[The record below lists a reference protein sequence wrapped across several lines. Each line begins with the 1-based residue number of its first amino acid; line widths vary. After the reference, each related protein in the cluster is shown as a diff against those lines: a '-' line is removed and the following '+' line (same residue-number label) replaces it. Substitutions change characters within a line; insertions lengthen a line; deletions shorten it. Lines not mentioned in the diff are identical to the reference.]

1 MIAHAA
7 PRGEGG
13 ASVPGRLLMGG
24 GSDGRSFD
32 RSRAHAPA
40 ARKGSPGRRRPRR
53 PRGTLR
59 RRSYRRRPAPSC
71 GTQRTHPACVR
82 RVRRREGTR
91 RRPGPSKQPRVSPS
105 GHSLPRP
112 SSSIR
117 LPPVR
122 TTAAAREVTRREAR
136 SEEGAL
142 LHPPCATFPR
152 RSLFTP
158 HLLPLLPSFQAGLYP
173 HVIAVELVCE
183 IYSPQSKTQDSLS
196 PRWRKVFRIDVV
208 QPPARTNP
216 NPRSH
221 TLLRS
226 FQRDVHRIRA
236 RRAEHALA
244 VSRASEFRRVASRV
258 KETET
263 ERGWRIP
270 RAPPRVATSSRP

>member
-142 LHPPCATFPR
+142 LHPPVCDVSPKE
-152 RSLFTP
+152 SLYP
-158 HLLPLLPSFQAGLYP
+158 PSPPSPSFLPGGAIP
-173 HVIAVELVCE
+173 
-183 IYSPQSKTQDSLS
+183 S
-196 PRWRKVFRIDVV
+196 R
-208 QPPARTNP
+208 N
-216 NPRSH
+216 
-221 TLLRS
+221 
-226 FQRDVHRIRA
+226 
-236 RRAEHALA
+236 RR
-244 VSRASEFRRVASRV
+244 
-258 KETET
+258 
-263 ERGWRIP
+263 
-270 RAPPRVATSSRP
+270 